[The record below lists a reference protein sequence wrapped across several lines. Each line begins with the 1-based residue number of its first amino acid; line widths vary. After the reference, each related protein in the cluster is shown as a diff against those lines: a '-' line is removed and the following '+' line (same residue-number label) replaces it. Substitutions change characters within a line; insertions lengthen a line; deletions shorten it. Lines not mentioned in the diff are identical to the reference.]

1 MEELEK
7 RAQKWYLN
15 SPLIQKDNFRRQSDT
30 TFQMETEKTDI
41 NELSEKIMRGLKMAI
56 KKLVED
62 TAAQNGSLVI
72 GDKDGNI
79 LYVPAKDLLHT
90 VQDVQV

>member
-1 MEELEK
+1 
-7 RAQKWYLN
+7 
-15 SPLIQKDNFRRQSDT
+15 
-30 TFQMETEKTDI
+30 METEKTDI
-41 NELSEKIMRGLKMAI
+41 NELSEKIMRGLKIAI

-79 LYVPAKDLLHT
+79 LHVPAKDLLHT
-90 VQDVQV
+90 VQVDLDERDQDKELNMHAASLFRWRSWKSGRRNGI